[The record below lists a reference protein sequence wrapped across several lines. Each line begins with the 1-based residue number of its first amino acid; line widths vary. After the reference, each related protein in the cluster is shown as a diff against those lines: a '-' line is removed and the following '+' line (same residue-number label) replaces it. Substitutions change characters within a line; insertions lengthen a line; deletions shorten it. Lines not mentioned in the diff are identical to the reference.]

1 MRSYFSGGMLMALA
15 CKSKIKIL
23 NCSIQYLQCRLLGYL
38 ILFATYTFV
47 PQRQF
52 SLKNCFHYK
61 CSFMYLRILTLLI
74 KFHLFVINSSRVVF
88 SIILIT
94 NLNFHQKL
102 TIQSTNAIR
111 PVILNNACPSR
122 ITAAAGTSI
131 SRDFNI

>member
-1 MRSYFSGGMLMALA
+1 MALA
-15 CKSKIKIL
+15 YKSKIQIL
-23 NCSIQYLQCRLLGYL
+23 NCSIQHLQCRLLGYL

-61 CSFMYLRILTLLI
+61 YSFMYLQILTLLI
-74 KFHLFVINSSRVVF
+74 KFYLFALNSSKTVF
-88 SIILIT
+88 LKILIT
-94 NLNFHQKL
+94 NLNFNQKL
-102 TIQSTNAIR
+102 ELQSTNAIR

-131 SRDFNI
+131 SRDFYV

>member
-1 MRSYFSGGMLMALA
+1 MALTY
-15 CKSKIKIL
+15 KSKIEIL
-23 NCSIQYLQCRLLGYL
+23 NCSIQYLLCRLLGYL

-74 KFHLFVINSSRVVF
+74 KFYLFALNSSKAVF
-88 SIILIT
+88 LKILRT
-94 NLNFHQKL
+94 NLSFYQKL
-102 TIQSTNAIR
+102 TIQPTNAIR
-111 PVILNNACPSR
+111 PVILDNACPSR